1 MANEMSFTPSVDFIG
16 VGSTYDTTY
25 GAFGVTAYQ
34 NRETLS
40 GGGDVR
46 LSLNV
51 AGHTDKL
58 PERCCTLQKA
68 DRTLTAVESD

>member
-46 LSLNV
+46 LSALLHHV
-51 AGHTDKL
+51 
-58 PERCCTLQKA
+58 
-68 DRTLTAVESD
+68 